1 MSNCRRLG
9 KIQREVG
16 VGVGEGAHLQ
26 GFWLGG
32 LGAWPEDQHLAG
44 LQDFT

>member
-1 MSNCRRLG
+1 MVCPTAEGMERFG
-9 KIQREVG
+9 G
-16 VGVGEGAHLQ
+16 GAHLQ